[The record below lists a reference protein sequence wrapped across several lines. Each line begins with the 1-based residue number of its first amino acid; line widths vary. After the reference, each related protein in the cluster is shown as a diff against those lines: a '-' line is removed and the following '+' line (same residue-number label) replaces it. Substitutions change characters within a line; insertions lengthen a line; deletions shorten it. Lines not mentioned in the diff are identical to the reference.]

1 MTFLTRWIFC
11 TADAV
16 GHIPPANIINN
27 WDEPIIISDD
37 DEEEEKENCPPI
49 LNINGN
55 CMNILADAAAAMATA
70 TSHQLPDFYTG
81 T

>member
-1 MTFLTRWIFC
+1 MTFLTCWIFC
-11 TADAV
+11 TADA

-37 DEEEEKENCPPI
+37 EEEEENCPPI
-49 LNINGN
+49 NGN
-55 CMNILADAAAAMATA
+55 LMNILADAAAAMSTA
-70 TSHQLPDFYTG
+70 TSHHLDFYTG